1 MHGKLEKYEVNKVL
15 IQIDHSMY
23 GIRQSHD
30 MLGGHGSGHTCF
42 YRGKNIVILVANHV
56 CSILSFNTLYTQQ

>member
-23 GIRQSHD
+23 GIRQSHH
-30 MLGGHGSGHTCF
+30 MLGGHGSGHIASSPGSPIFSTLHDK
-42 YRGKNIVILVANHV
+42 RGGAW
-56 CSILSFNTLYTQQ
+56 

>member
-23 GIRQSHD
+23 GIRQSHH
-30 MLGGHGSGHTCF
+30 MLGGHGSEHTCF
-42 YRGKNIVILVANHV
+42 YRRR
-56 CSILSFNTLYTQQ
+56 TL